1 MVEPAIN
8 DPFSANPNGGISDM
22 ENTGGGQFGTD
33 ADFKDYLLRR
43 MGKGIVQVEITDD
56 QLNDAVK
63 DTKRWFVSHWGI
75 VRARTFQVISGISD
89 YTLSSDVA
97 DVLDVQIEQVRIP
110 PLVFDREFPF
120 YFPFPMRAE
129 GGIVFS
135 YPAGLYSALVQQL
148 QWIDQLRRLFNAELE
163 WTYTDSTRILKL
175 ISPANQTGMGLV
187 EYISNEVQMK
197 ELFGIA
203 EDLFVDWARA
213 EVMERVGR
221 VRSKYGG
228 YPTAGGE
235 RTLDGEALLAEA
247 KELKE
252 QTRTRAIERGYPI
265 PFVRG

>member
-1 MVEPAIN
+1 MPEPELN
-8 DPFSANPNGGISDM
+8 NQFSATPNGDIDNV

-33 ADFKDYLLRR
+33 KDFKEYLLRR
-43 MGKGIVQVEITDD
+43 MGKGIVQVEITDPSLD
-56 QLNDAVK
+56 DAIK
-63 DTKRWFVSHWGI
+63 DTKRWFISHWGI
-75 VRARTFQVISGISD
+75 IRARTFQVISGITD

-97 DVLDVQIEQVRIP
+97 EVLEVDVEQVRIP

-135 YPAGLYSALVQQL
+135 YPAGLYSGLVQQL
-148 QWIDQLRRLFNAELE
+148 QWIDQLRRIFNAELE
-163 WTYTDSTRILKL
+163 WTYTDSSRLLRI
-175 ISPANQTGMGLV
+175 ISPASQTGIGLV
-187 EYISNEVQMK
+187 QYIANDVQMK

-221 VRSKYGG
+221 ARSKYGG

-265 PFVRG
+265 PFTRG